1 MGPRPMPASTCKKKL
16 LPLLLTQLCIRT
28 LQPPAVCSSCY
39 CHTWPWEQ
47 PQQCSLHQTTSGGCA
62 AVAAAAC
69 CCCGCCC
76 LYLARQF
83 VHFLG
88 VAAAAASSTSESTMR
103 VLLGISLQGMPSE
116 RPTLRTQ
123 VLKAV

>member
-62 AVAAAAC
+62 AVAAAP
-69 CCCGCCC
+69 
-76 LYLARQF
+76 LLLLA
-83 VHFLG
+83 
-88 VAAAAASSTSESTMR
+88 VAAAAAWRDNSSTSL
-103 VLLGISLQGMPSE
+103 VLQPLLLALLPS
-116 RPTLRTQ
+116 Q
-123 VLKAV
+123 QCV